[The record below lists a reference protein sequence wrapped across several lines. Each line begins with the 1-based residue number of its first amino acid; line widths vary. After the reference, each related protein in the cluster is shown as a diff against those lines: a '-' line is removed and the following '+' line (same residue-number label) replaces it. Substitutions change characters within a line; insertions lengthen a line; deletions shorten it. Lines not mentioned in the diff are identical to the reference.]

1 MRLKDVTL
9 AVRHLDRSIAFYRDV
24 IGLTLFDDEAGTA
37 RLGFSEPALTLVE
50 RSRAEPRG
58 DTAGLFHVAWL
69 LADRARLG
77 AALVRLDR
85 AGVQLTGAAD
95 HHVSEALYLDDPDG
109 HGIELYTDRPR
120 GHWCQNGTLILT
132 NTPLDLP
139 ELGRARESA
148 GVEAEASG
156 DGAVLGHLHLEAVDL
171 DASSRFAEEVLGLTM
186 QASWPRARF
195 LGWHGYHHHLAY
207 NDWRRRRHVLRPN
220 DERIGLVGIEIETED
235 QRDQHVTDPNGIVV
249 RLT

>member
-1 MRLKDVTL
+1 M
-9 AVRHLDRSIAFYRDV
+9 
-24 IGLTLFDDEAGTA
+24 LFDDEAGTA
-37 RLGFSEPALTLVE
+37 RLGFSQPALTLVE
-50 RSRAEPRG
+50 HSSAAPRG

-69 LADRARLG
+69 LADRAYLG
-77 AALVRLDR
+77 AALVRLGR
-85 AGVQLTGAAD
+85 AGARLTGAAD

-109 HGIELYTDRPR
+109 HGIELYADRPR

-139 ELGRARESA
+139 EPAHVRESA
-148 GVEAEASG
+148 GVAAESSG
-156 DGAVLGHLHLEAVDL
+156 DGAALGHLHLEAVDL

-207 NDWRRRRHVLRPN
+207 NDWRRRRHALSLT
-220 DERIGLVGIEIETED
+220 DERIGLVGFEVKTDD
-235 QRDQHVTDPNGIVV
+235 QRDQQVTDPNGVVV